1 MTIRKQVQD
10 EAQKAAIKIRE
21 AVEQFTQATGLEP
34 EISIRFISRYEIDR
48 SLSGERLI
56 AVSVE
61 CGGVHAG
68 A

>member
-1 MTIRKQVQD
+1 MTIRQQIQE
-10 EAQKAAIKIRE
+10 EAQKAAAKIRE
-21 AVEQFTQATGLEP
+21 AVEQFTQATELEP
-34 EISIRFISRYEIDR
+34 EISVRFISRYEIDR
-48 SLSGERLI
+48 SLNGERFI